1 VGGDPVAVDG
11 QLVSSLQIALAQI
24 APKKADY
31 AENLRR
37 IGAVLA
43 QVSTWDEPAELA
55 IFGETA
61 LSGYFVEGGVREV
74 AVSAGTLFRDLT
86 AQHEAIDGPPLDIC
100 VGFYETYQN
109 RIFNSA
115 LYATLGGADA
125 GIRHVHRKVF
135 LPTYGMFDEER
146 YVDAG
151 QTVQAF
157 DTKWGRAAMLIC
169 EDVWHSASATVAAL
183 DGAQFI
189 IVPSAAPARGVS
201 PSDSGTVNSTE
212 SWDRIVRR
220 VAEEHGVYLALV
232 QLVGFEGG
240 KGLQGRSTFVAPDGA
255 IIASAPAFDQAIIRA
270 RLDDDVLL
278 RARVDQPLLADLETS
293 LPNLL
298 RGIAY
303 DGSLRPALV
312 HDDAAGDVPKVSVQ
326 EASRHAVIEPGA
338 TGDPLAINPELVEQW
353 LVRFLRD
360 EVTTRRGFTK
370 GIIGLS
376 GGVDS
381 AVTAAL
387 AVRAL
392 GPENVIAVRLPYK
405 TSAPDGQEHAELIA
419 KHLGFDLQTID
430 ITEAVDGFYSAV
442 QDNPDPTRRGNVM
455 ARVRMIALFDLSAK
469 HNALPLGTG
478 NKTERLLGY
487 FTWHADDSPPVN
499 PLGDLFKTQIWQL
512 ARHLGI
518 PSQVVEKPATADLVE
533 GQTDEGDLG
542 ILYAKADVIL
552 HWLLTGLKPQEIVV
566 RGFSLD
572 EVEQVKR
579 RLDSTHWKRRLP
591 TVAML
596 SGTAI
601 GESYLRPVDY

>member
-1 VGGDPVAVDG
+1 MDG
-11 QLVSSLQIALAQI
+11 QLVPSLQVALAQI

-31 AENLRR
+31 AENLGR
-37 IGAVLA
+37 IGAVLT
-43 QVSTWDEPAELA
+43 QVAAWDEPAELV
-55 IFGETA
+55 IFGEAA
-61 LSGYFVEGGVREV
+61 LSGYFVEGGVRDV
-74 AVSAGTLFRDLT
+74 AVSGGTLFRDLM
-86 AQHEAIDGPPLDIC
+86 AQHEAVSAPPMDIC

-125 GIRHVHRKVF
+125 GIRHIHRKVF
-135 LPTYGMFDEER
+135 LPTYAVFDEER
-146 YVDAG
+146 FVDAG
-151 QTVQAF
+151 QTIQAF

-189 IVPSAAPARGVS
+189 IVPAAAPARGVN
-201 PSDSGTVNSTE
+201 PSESDTVNSTE
-212 SWDRIVRR
+212 SWDRIIRR
-220 VAEEHGVYLALV
+220 VAAEHGVYLALV

-240 KGLQGRSTFVAPDGA
+240 KGLQGRSTLVGPDGA
-255 IIASAPAFDQAIIRA
+255 IIASAPVFDQAVIRA
-270 RLDDDVLL
+270 RLEDNALL
-278 RARVDQPLLADLETS
+278 RARVDQPLLADLETA

-303 DGSLRPALV
+303 DGSLRPPLA
-312 HDDAAGDVPKVSVQ
+312 HDDADGDVPDVSVPD
-326 EASRHAVIEPGA
+326 ASKHAVIEPGA
-338 TGDPLAINPELVEQW
+338 TSDPLGINPELVEQW
-353 LVRFLRD
+353 LVRFLRE
-360 EVTTRRGFTK
+360 EVAVRCGFTK
-370 GIIGLS
+370 GIVGLS

-392 GPENVIAVRLPYK
+392 GAENVIAVRLPYK
-405 TSAPDGQEHAELIA
+405 TSAPDSKEHAELIA
-419 KHLGFDLQTID
+419 KHLGIELKTID
-430 ITEAVDGFYSAV
+430 ITEAVDGFYNAA

-455 ARVRMIALFDLSAK
+455 ARSRMIALFDLSAK

-499 PLGDLFKTQIWQL
+499 PLGDLFKTQIWEL
-512 ARHLGI
+512 ARYLGI

-533 GQTDEGDLG
+533 GQTDEADLG
-542 ILYAKADVIL
+542 ISYAKADVIL
-552 HWLLTGLKPQEIVV
+552 HWLLTGLKPREIVGL
-566 RGFSLD
+566 GFTLD
-572 EVEQVKR
+572 EVDRVKR

-591 TVAML
+591 TVAMV
-596 SGTAI
+596 SGAAI
-601 GESYLRPVDY
+601 GESYLRPVDF